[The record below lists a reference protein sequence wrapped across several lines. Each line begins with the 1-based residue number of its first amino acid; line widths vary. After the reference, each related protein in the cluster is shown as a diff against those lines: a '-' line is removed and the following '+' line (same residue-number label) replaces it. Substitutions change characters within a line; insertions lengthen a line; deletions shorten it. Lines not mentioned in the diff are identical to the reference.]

1 MTITLDP
8 ERMTLAQ
15 CKLAASLIKIGKL
28 VLVEG
33 LTYLY
38 RP

>member
-1 MTITLDP
+1 MTLTLDP

-15 CKLAASLIKIGKL
+15 CKLAAALIKTGKL

-38 RP
+38 AP